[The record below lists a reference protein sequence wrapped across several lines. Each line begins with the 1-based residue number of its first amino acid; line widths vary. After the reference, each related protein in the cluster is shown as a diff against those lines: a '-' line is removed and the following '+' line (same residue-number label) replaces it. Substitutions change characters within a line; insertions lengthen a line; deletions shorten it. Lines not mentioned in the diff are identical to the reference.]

1 MTVTKAWE
9 QEAWEKIV
17 RKVSRTSKRIKD
29 RFPHASVNGEYVLEP
44 PHWWTAG
51 FWPGLL
57 WLVYRDTQDESL
69 RVLGESCEVQ
79 LDQVIADY
87 YRLDHDIGFMWQLT
101 SVARFKLLGEEES
114 KRRALLAANLLSA
127 RFNIKGRYIRAW
139 NPWQPEEDNSGWAI
153 IDCAMN
159 LSLLHWASEISGDP
173 RYKHI
178 AIAHADTILEHF
190 IRPDGSVNHIVIFD
204 AASGEKIGVNGGQGY
219 SEQSAWSRGSAW
231 ALYGMALS
239 YKHTGE
245 DRFLHAAQRV
255 AHFFIANLPEDYV
268 PVWDFRIPGEVQGY
282 RDTSAGA
289 CAACGLLLL
298 SDQVGTSEAKLYRE
312 VGERMLHSLY
322 SQYGAWDNDAE
333 EGLLLHGTSHYPEGK
348 NIDVP
353 LIYGDYFFAEGISR
367 LLEHGELFW

>member
-1 MTVTKAWE
+1 MTVTKEWE
-9 QEAWEKIV
+9 QEAWEQIV

-44 PHWWTAG
+44 PYWWTAG

-57 WLVYRDTQDESL
+57 WLVYRDTKDESL
-69 RVLGESCEVQ
+69 RALGESCERQ
-79 LDQVIADY
+79 LDQVIVDY

-101 SVARFKLLGEEES
+101 SVARYKLLGEEES
-114 KRRALLAANLLSA
+114 KQRALLAANLLSA
-127 RFNIKGRYIRAW
+127 RYNIKGRYIRAW
-139 NPWQPEEDNSGWAI
+139 NPWQPGEDNSGWAI

-178 AIAHADTILEHF
+178 AIAHADTVLEHF

-204 AASGEKIGVNGGQGY
+204 SASGEKLGVNGGQGY
-219 SEQSAWSRGSAW
+219 SEQSAWSRGVAW
-231 ALYGMALS
+231 AIYGMALS

-245 DRFLHAAQRV
+245 ERYLHAAQSV
-255 AHFFIANLPEDYV
+255 AHFFIANLPADHV
-268 PVWDFRIPGEVQGY
+268 PVWDFRLPGDVPQY

-298 SDQVGTSEAKLYRE
+298 AEQVTYPEATLYKE
-312 VGERMLHSLY
+312 VGERMLHALY
-322 SQYGAWDNDAE
+322 SQYGACDNDAE
-333 EGLLLHGTSHYPEGK
+333 EGLILHGTSHYPEGK

-353 LIYGDYFFAEGISR
+353 LIYGDYFFAEGVSR
-367 LLEHGELFW
+367 LLKHGELFW